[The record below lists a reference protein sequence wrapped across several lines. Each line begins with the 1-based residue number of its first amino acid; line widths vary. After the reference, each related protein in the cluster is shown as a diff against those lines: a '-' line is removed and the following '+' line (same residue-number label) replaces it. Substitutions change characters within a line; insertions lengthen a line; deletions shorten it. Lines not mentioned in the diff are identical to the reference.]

1 MNWHYCKLEV
11 TWFPVW
17 FEFYITLNSISCP
30 ECIVLENEEKR
41 DLVFFTL
48 ENSFL
53 LLTSLYSHIMWVD
66 ERDNSHN
73 VRTSW

>member
-17 FEFYITLNSISCP
+17 FEFYITLNSISCH

-53 LLTSLYSHIMWVD
+53 LLTSSCVLV
-66 ERDNSHN
+66 
-73 VRTSW
+73 TSCGWTSETTHTT